1 MSTRTEANWE
11 VIYMYTQTE
20 ANWEVIYVNMQT
32 EAHGEIVYINS
43 EHKQTVKSFTC
54 TRNTSR
60 RYRLH
65 ITQTEADGGN
75 RLHVQANTNRRGNHL
90 HVHANTS
97 YLFSQRLRALYKL
110 VCLCSNQ
117 GFVCVFYDGWIL
129 MLAK

>member
-54 TRNTSR
+54 TQHKQTIPFTYNANRSR
-60 RYRLH
+60 RGESF
-65 ITQTEADGGN
+65 TC
-75 RLHVQANTNRRGNHL
+75 
-90 HVHANTS
+90 TS
-97 YLFSQRLRALYKL
+97 KH
-110 VCLCSNQ
+110 
-117 GFVCVFYDGWIL
+117 
-129 MLAK
+129 K